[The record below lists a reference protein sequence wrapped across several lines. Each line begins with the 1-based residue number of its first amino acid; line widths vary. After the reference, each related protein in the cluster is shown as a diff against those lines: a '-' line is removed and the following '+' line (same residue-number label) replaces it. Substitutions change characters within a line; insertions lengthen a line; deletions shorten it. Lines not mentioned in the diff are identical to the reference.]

1 MPQSENNMNIVLFLQ
16 EHKNSIMV
24 KQWTFYPPN
33 RGIGTLEI
41 IHQIFKN
48 KIVIFDVWWIIL
60 STRRKDVTDTC
71 M

>member
-33 RGIGTLEI
+33 RGIGTLDYPPNL
-41 IHQIFKN
+41 N
-48 KIVIFDVWWIIL
+48 KIKIRL
-60 STRRKDVTDTC
+60 KK
-71 M
+71 